1 MARVVAITGGIGS
14 GKSVVSNIL
23 RVLGYGVYD
32 CDSQAKRIVEASDD
46 AIDRIVSYF
55 GEDAR
60 SAGGVNWK
68 YLSSVVFRHKE
79 MIATL
84 NGVIHPLVRQDV
96 ARWAEKA
103 AGDIVFVE
111 TAILRESKM
120 DAMVDGVWLVTAP
133 EDVRVARVMAR
144 NNLPEEAVR
153 VRIAAQKEYDGDGIS
168 LIVND
173 GIAPLLPRILQLLRD

>member
-1 MARVVAITGGIGS
+1 
-14 GKSVVSNIL
+14 
-23 RVLGYGVYD
+23 
-32 CDSQAKRIVEASDD
+32 
-46 AIDRIVSYF
+46 
-55 GEDAR
+55 
-60 SAGGVNWK
+60 
-68 YLSSVVFRHKE
+68 
-79 MIATL
+79 
-84 NGVIHPLVRQDV
+84 
-96 ARWAEKA
+96 
-103 AGDIVFVE
+103 
-111 TAILRESKM
+111 M

>member
-68 YLSSVVFRHKE
+68 YLSSVVFRH
-79 MIATL
+79 
-84 NGVIHPLVRQDV
+84 
-96 ARWAEKA
+96 
-103 AGDIVFVE
+103 
-111 TAILRESKM
+111 
-120 DAMVDGVWLVTAP
+120 
-133 EDVRVARVMAR
+133 
-144 NNLPEEAVR
+144 
-153 VRIAAQKEYDGDGIS
+153 
-168 LIVND
+168 
-173 GIAPLLPRILQLLRD
+173 